1 MNRKLFYLQG
11 FNSLNRSSFFLTL
24 TKSRDSL
31 TYMTVPNE
39 ILSHFPKELQR
50 PVGQLGEWVYDTTA
64 RREDFVELKQVVH
77 SLADAIKRTQ
87 EHVEELAQAQ
97 KRTEERV
104 EELAQAQK
112 RTEERVEELAIAMK
126 QGFQR
131 VNDQISSLGSR
142 WGIKNET
149 TIRNTISALMKKSGY
164 TVSRGYF
171 GDREV
176 DLVIKNGEHILLE
189 ITSSALKKD
198 VRNLNL
204 SADDYL
210 QKVGV
215 EPKLMIAAVY
225 VSPSVMREILDS
237 PRKIEIFSGDD
248 EEMEDSTF

>member
-64 RREDFVELKQVVH
+64 RREDFVELKQVVQ

-87 EHVEELAQAQ
+87 EH
-97 KRTEERV
+97 V

-149 TIRNTISALMKKSGY
+149 TIRNTVSALMKKSGY

-215 EPKLMIAAVY
+215 DPKLMIAAVY